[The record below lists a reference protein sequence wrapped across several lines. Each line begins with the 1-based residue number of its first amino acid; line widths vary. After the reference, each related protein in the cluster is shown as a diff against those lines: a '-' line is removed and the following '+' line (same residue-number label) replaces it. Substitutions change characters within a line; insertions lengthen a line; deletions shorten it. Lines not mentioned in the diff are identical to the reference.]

1 MRTLRERIHDE
12 PLVLDHT
19 VRVLQTHGNVEGDMM
34 RVGQVGPID
43 GRREAERGIGERVEV
58 EEDWAA
64 DGMGIR
70 RIERDDGRRGAK
82 VGWTRVVDLVV
93 LLVALGRLHI
103 REVEEIAGQKGVW
116 FRGRT
121 GLFMG
126 MW

>member
-1 MRTLRERIHDE
+1 
-12 PLVLDHT
+12 
-19 VRVLQTHGNVEGDMM
+19 MM

-43 GRREAERGIGERVEV
+43 GRREAERGVGERVEV

-93 LLVALGRLHI
+93 LLVALGRLHV
-103 REVEEIAGQKGVW
+103 REVEEITGQKGVW